1 MVAVMINDLDPDL
14 TRLFAQAREPLVDD
28 LFMANL
34 LLKIER
40 ARRAR
45 MWRQI
50 LAIVAVAI
58 VVSLNIRP
66 VLEKTAAAVRLVGDL
81 SPAYADMLITP
92 WGWAVSMVVGIWV
105 VLRTRPSR
113 R

>member
-1 MVAVMINDLDPDL
+1 MIDELDPEL
-14 TRLFAQAREPLVDD
+14 TRLFAQARGPLADD

-50 LAIVAVAI
+50 LAIVAVA
-58 VVSLNIRP
+58 VVVALNIRP
-66 VLEKTAAAVRLVGDL
+66 VLEKTAAAVRLVGDI
-81 SPAYADMLITP
+81 SPAYAEMLITP
-92 WGWAVSMVVGIWV
+92 WGWAVSLLAWIWV
-105 VLRTRPSR
+105 VLRNRPSPR
-113 R
+113 

>member
-1 MVAVMINDLDPDL
+1 MVTAMTNEFDPHLD
-14 TRLFAQAREPLVDD
+14 RLFARAREPLADAP
-28 LFMANL
+28 FMADL

-45 MWRQI
+45 IRRRT
-50 LAIVAVAI
+50 LAIVAVMII
-58 VVSLNIRP
+58 VILNMRP
-66 VLEKTAAAVRLVGDL
+66 ILEKTAAAVRLIGDS

-92 WGWAVSMVVGIWV
+92 WGWAASMLVGIWV

>member
-58 VVSLNIRP
+58 VVSLNIRL

>member
-81 SPAYADMLITP
+81 SPAYADMLSTP

>member
-1 MVAVMINDLDPDL
+1 MGPAMTNELDPDL
-14 TRLFAQAREPLVDD
+14 TRLFAQTREPLADD
-28 LFMANL
+28 LFTANL

-40 ARRAR
+40 ARRVR
-45 MWRQI
+45 LWRQI
-50 LAIVAVAI
+50 LAIVAVAV

-66 VLEKTAAAVRLVGDL
+66 VLEKTAAAVRLVGDF
-81 SPAYADMLITP
+81 SPAYADLLITP
-92 WGWAVSMVVGIWV
+92 WGWAISMLVGIWV

>member
-1 MVAVMINDLDPDL
+1 
-14 TRLFAQAREPLVDD
+14 
-28 LFMANL
+28 
-34 LLKIER
+34 
-40 ARRAR
+40 

-50 LAIVAVAI
+50 LAIVAVA
-58 VVSLNIRP
+58 VVVLLNLRP
-66 VLEKTAAAVRLVGDL
+66 VLEKTAAAVRLVGDF

-92 WGWAVSMVVGIWV
+92 WGWAVSMLVGIWV